1 VSESRRA
8 RAFEVVVYASPL
20 PALSLMLGQSPAEA
34 DFLDLQRNPQRRQE
48 WREHCAGALKA
59 WHERTGVPVRSA
71 ER

>member
-8 RAFEVVVYASPL
+8 RAFEVVFFAGPV
-20 PALSLMLGQSPAEA
+20 PALSLMLGQSPAET

-48 WREHCAGALKA
+48 WREHCAGALKT
-59 WHERTGVPVRSA
+59 WHKRTGVKPRQV